1 MKALS
6 TKLLPVLAT
15 GIGLAAIAALVG
27 YFGAGA
33 VLASLFAV
41 GVSGFAAICAI
52 HLVLIAVMGLAWR
65 ALLPGYRPLALV
77 WGRLVRDSGSEAL
90 PLSQVGG
97 YVLGARAATLA
108 GVPGSLA
115 AASTIVDVTLE
126 FVAQIAYTGLG
137 LAWFVHLQP
146 GHPATQP
153 ILIGLVVAVGAAGA
167 FLFVQRHALTYVDRI
182 ASVLGLGWTERTAAG
197 AAAVHEALAAIYRNA
212 AGLWW
217 NFALHLMCW
226 VASAIEAWLALSLA
240 GLQIRFGAVLALE
253 SLLYAIRTAAFVV
266 PNAVGVQEG
275 AYILLGASFG
285 LTPEMALA
293 LSLLKRAR
301 DLVIGLP
308 AIGLWQAIEGDR
320 LMRRIRRTGRAE
332 RAPQPAVA
340 VSVGSAER
348 RTGT

>member
-1 MKALS
+1 MR
-6 TKLLPVLAT
+6 LLPILAA
-15 GIGLAAIAALVG
+15 GSGLAVMAALVA

-33 VLASLFAV
+33 VLESLLAV
-41 GVSGFAAICAI
+41 GLGGFAAVCAI
-52 HLVLIAVMGLAWR
+52 HLVLIAFMGLAWR
-65 ALLPGYRPLALV
+65 ALVPGYRPLALI

-108 GVPGSLA
+108 GVPGTLA
-115 AASTIVDVTLE
+115 AASTIVDVTIE

-137 LAWFVHLQP
+137 LAWLVHLQP

-153 ILIGLVVAVGAAGA
+153 ILVGLVVAVGAAGA
-167 FLFVQRHALTYVDRI
+167 FLLVQRHALRYVDRI
-182 ASVLGLGWTERTAAG
+182 AEVLGLDLTERTAAG
-197 AAAVHEALAAIYRNA
+197 AAALHDALAAIYRNA

-217 NFALHLMCW
+217 SFALHLVCW
-226 VASAIEAWLALSLA
+226 VASSIEAWLALRLA

-275 AYILLGASFG
+275 AYVLLGAGFG

-301 DLVIGLP
+301 DLIIGLP
-308 AIGLWQAIEGDR
+308 AIGIWQLVEGGR
-320 LMRRIRRTGRAE
+320 LVRRLRGAD
-332 RAPQPAVA
+332 AASPAV
-340 VSVGSAER
+340 VMSVGTGERR

>member
-1 MKALS
+1 M
-6 TKLLPVLAT
+6 LAT
-15 GIGLAAIAALVG
+15 GIGLAVIAVLVG

-33 VLASLFAV
+33 VLESLFAV
-41 GVSGFAAICAI
+41 GVGGFAAICGI

-65 ALLPGYRPLALV
+65 ALLPGYRPLALI

-97 YVLGARAATLA
+97 YVLGARAASLA

-146 GHPATQP
+146 GHPAIQP
-153 ILIGLVVAVGAAGA
+153 VLIGLVVAVAAAGA
-167 FLFVQRHALTYVDRI
+167 FLLVQRHALGYVDRI
-182 ASVLGLGWTERTAAG
+182 AGVLGLSWTERTAAG
-197 AAAVHEALAAIYRNA
+197 AAAVHDALATIYRNA
-212 AGLWW
+212 GGLWW
-217 NFALHLMCW
+217 SFALHLVCW
-226 VASAIEAWLALSLA
+226 VASAIEAWLVLSLA
-240 GLQIRFGAVLALE
+240 GLPIRFGAVLALE

-275 AYILLGASFG
+275 AYILLGAGFG

-301 DLVIGLP
+301 DLIIGLP

-320 LMRRIRRTGRAE
+320 LMRRFRRTE
-332 RAPQPAVA
+332 RATGPAIA
-340 VSVGSAER
+340 VPLRSGEHSTGS
-348 RTGT
+348 